1 MPDKTIQS
9 AAHELHMTVIALTEL
24 LEREYPKREE
34 VEQNFISKNTG
45 RKRWIAGTLF
55 VFLTTGL
62 AFLGTIGT
70 VSTCFLQGTNPTM
83 CNVLPGYADT
93 QLRNRKIVSEF
104 RRLQE
109 VTDEN
114 ARRIT
119 ELENAG

>member
-9 AAHELHMTVIALTEL
+9 AAHELHLTVIALTEL

-45 RKRWIAGTLF
+45 RKRWIVAVCF
-55 VFLTTGL
+55 VLATTGL

-83 CNVLPGYADT
+83 CNVLPGYSDT

-104 RRLQE
+104 RHLQE
-109 VTDEN
+109 VTEN
-114 ARRIT
+114 NDKRLT
-119 ELENAG
+119 QLENAD